1 MEADVIFSQV
11 TYDLITIGNHELY
24 SYASAKEI
32 YDHPERWLVSWPG
45 ALELTARGGRYL
57 TSNVNITVNV
67 DGKAVSAPVA
77 ERVAKFETK
86 QQVDEGLDTQGS
98 ANQTEA
104 IV

>member
-1 MEADVIFSQV
+1 
-11 TYDLITIGNHELY
+11 
-24 SYASAKEI
+24 
-32 YDHPERWLVSWPG
+32 
-45 ALELTARGGRYL
+45 L
-57 TSNVNITVNV
+57 TSNVNITVDV